1 MLRVVLGVALAVA
14 LVAAATPALED
25 ARTDRTERL
34 AERELGRVG
43 TAAESLAREEAPGAR
58 RTLTLSLPAD
68 SPTAAPV
75 AYVALGGL
83 PADVSAVEE
92 SVVTDTAEGDVL
104 AVRVAGGRRHVRRV
118 GVDLKSSETA
128 LARPP
133 TRGHWSSGTAEPTGS
148 RFGWPASA
156 GTESLS
162 SRSGNTETIVE
173 LSITFVF
180 NFIKIVGV
188 S

>member
-1 MLRVVLGVALAVA
+1 VLRVVLGVALAVA

-83 PADVSAVEE
+83 PAGVSAVEE
-92 SVVTDTAEGDVL
+92 SAVTDTAERDVL

-118 GVDLKSSETA
+118 GVDLRVVRDDTRSTA
-128 LARPP
+128 DSRALVLRDGGTHEVTLRLARLG
-133 TRGHWSSGTAEPTGS
+133 GH
-148 RFGWPASA
+148 R
-156 GTESLS
+156 
-162 SRSGNTETIVE
+162 VVVV
-173 LSITFVF
+173 SIR
-180 NFIKIVGV
+180 
-188 S
+188 

>member
-1 MLRVVLGVALAVA
+1 VLRVVLGVALAVA

-58 RTLTLSLPAD
+58 RTLTLSLPID

-83 PADVSAVEE
+83 PADESAVEE
-92 SVVTDTAEGDVL
+92 SAVEESAVTDTAERDVL
-104 AVRVAGGRRHVRRV
+104 AVRVAGGRRHIRRV
-118 GVDLKSSETA
+118 GVDLRVVRDGTRSTA
-128 LARPP
+128 DSRALVLRDGG
-133 TRGHWSSGTAEPTGS
+133 THEVTLRLVRLGGH
-148 RFGWPASA
+148 R
-156 GTESLS
+156 
-162 SRSGNTETIVE
+162 VVVV
-173 LSITFVF
+173 SIR
-180 NFIKIVGV
+180 
-188 S
+188 